1 MKELA
6 LSLLSKANSA
16 VWQQVG
22 PGLPASTI
30 AAYNVARGKP
40 TSSHVCHAPFSNM
53 YFNVH
58 GDCAPCWLTFLDPDS
73 YPAKSLHE
81 IWFGE
86 KFQNLRQSLQRF
98 DLTHKCNVCLKNL
111 QTGNYTSLLARA
123 YDVNPVAEYPAMM
136 ELELGNTCN
145 LECVMC
151 IGELSSSIRK
161 NREKLPALRS
171 PYDEAFVMQ
180 LEEFIPHLKEL
191 RFNGGEPFLIGIVY
205 KIFEK
210 VERLNP
216 KLKIVI
222 ATNGTVLNNKVRE
235 WLGKLNIH
243 INFSL
248 DSLTPNIYETIRV
261 NAKFSRTMEHFE
273 YFHGY
278 CQENNRTFCLMV
290 NPMRNNWHEMPN
302 FIRFVNEKNVNIW
315 FNTIHRPVE
324 WAIWSLPSEELA
336 NIYQT
341 LSSSIK
347 TNSGEARGLEMYNWN
362 IYKNLVEVQ
371 IKNWWQESNQREQTT
386 QVSLTEANNTG
397 ARVLVEKNL
406 TDFIY
411 LHFNEGEEQKKQRVY
426 QLIDKLSQVSTL
438 LEQRNGEVQFYL
450 LVMETPPD
458 VLYTRLES
466 TDVKRLAEDF
476 ETHMLQRNNLN

>member
-1 MKELA
+1 
-6 LSLLSKANSA
+6 
-16 VWQQVG
+16 
-22 PGLPASTI
+22 
-30 AAYNVARGKP
+30 
-40 TSSHVCHAPFSNM
+40 
-53 YFNVH
+53 
-58 GDCAPCWLTFLDPDS
+58 
-73 YPAKSLHE
+73 
-81 IWFGE
+81 
-86 KFQNLRQSLQRF
+86 
-98 DLTHKCNVCLKNL
+98 
-111 QTGNYTSLLARA
+111 
-123 YDVNPVAEYPAMM
+123 
-136 ELELGNTCN
+136 
-145 LECVMC
+145 
-151 IGELSSSIRK
+151 
-161 NREKLPALRS
+161 
-171 PYDEAFVMQ
+171 
-180 LEEFIPHLKEL
+180 
-191 RFNGGEPFLIGIVY
+191 
-205 KIFEK
+205 
-210 VERLNP
+210 
-216 KLKIVI
+216 
-222 ATNGTVLNNKVRE
+222 
-235 WLGKLNIH
+235 
-243 INFSL
+243 
-248 DSLTPNIYETIRV
+248 
-261 NAKFSRTMEHFE
+261 
-273 YFHGY
+273 
-278 CQENNRTFCLMV
+278 
-290 NPMRNNWHEMPN
+290 
-302 FIRFVNEKNVNIW
+302 
-315 FNTIHRPVE
+315 VE